1 MSGANTPS
9 IQTRLL
15 RRALA
20 TVLLWSVIS
29 AIAAAFAVSF
39 QVRTSMESA
48 LEEAAQALVILAE
61 HEAEVEAI
69 THGRALPAPPHQEV
83 LQWQLRA
90 STGRLVARSH
100 SAPDEPW
107 PAVPLVEGHQRA
119 GGLAVYT
126 IPGQDVWLQ
135 VAMPLAELH
144 RAQYTAA
151 AAAGGTVLALGLVA
165 CAILAWAV
173 RQELR
178 PIADFA
184 QAIESIGP
192 STVHLP
198 AARLPR
204 RELVR
209 AYGELGAMLGR
220 LHAKLRSER
229 AFSAHAAHS
238 LRTPLAGLCA
248 QLEVASALAPPE
260 VAQRIGM
267 ASSSAQ
273 RLVGVVEAL
282 LSMTRAT
289 DGVHWRPF
297 DATELATVAAGRGI
311 EVDASQLVSAG
322 VMSGDSD
329 LLAVAVANL
338 VDNAA
343 RHGARRIQLQAH
355 CSADQQSVQVTD
367 DGPGV
372 AKEGLARLES
382 ALDRFG
388 QSGEIDSALGL
399 GLTLAASVARAHG
412 GHLSLQCA
420 EVDGH
425 GFCARLTWPAG
436 RRPVAEPAFRVSFSS
451 ASLRDPQCAEA
462 PWMPRDRAP

>member
-1 MSGANTPS
+1 MAGANTPS

-29 AIAAAFAVSF
+29 AMAAAFAVSF
-39 QVRTSMESA
+39 QVRTSMEA
-48 LEEAAQALVILAE
+48 AMEEAAQALVVLAE
-61 HEAEVEAI
+61 HESEVEAI
-69 THGRALPAPPHQEV
+69 SHGRALPAPPHQEV

-90 STGRLVARSH
+90 SSGRLVARSH

-119 GGLAVYT
+119 GGLAIYT
-126 IPGQDVWLQ
+126 IPGQDLWLQ
-135 VAMPLAELH
+135 VAQPLSEFQ

-165 CAILAWAV
+165 CAILGWAI

-178 PIADFA
+178 PVADFA

-192 STVHLP
+192 DTVHLP
-198 AARLPR
+198 VPKLPR
-204 RELVR
+204 SELTR

-220 LHAKLRSER
+220 LQAKLRSER

-238 LRTPLAGLCA
+238 LRTPLAGLSA
-248 QLEVASALAPPE
+248 QLEVAGALASPE

-267 ASSSAQ
+267 ASASAQ

-289 DGVHWRPF
+289 EGVHWRRF

-311 EVDASQLVSAG
+311 EVDASQLASAG

-329 LLAVAVANL
+329 LLAVAIANL
-338 VDNAA
+338 VDNAV
-343 RHGARRIQLQAH
+343 RHGARRVRLRADS
-355 CSADQQSVQVTD
+355 SAGEQSVQIAD

-372 AKEGLARLES
+372 AQEALARLEG
-382 ALDRFG
+382 AVERFA

-399 GLTLAASVARAHG
+399 GLTLAASVARAHR
-412 GHLSLQCA
+412 GHISLKHA
-420 EVDGH
+420 EDDGR
-425 GFCARLTWPAG
+425 GLCVRLTWPAAQESTTSVSS
-436 RRPVAEPAFRVSFSS
+436 PVS
-451 ASLRDPQCAEA
+451 
-462 PWMPRDRAP
+462 

>member
-1 MSGANTPS
+1 MSSANTPS

-15 RRALA
+15 RRTLA

-48 LEEAAQALVILAE
+48 LEEAAQALVVLAE

-69 THGRALPAPPHQEV
+69 SHGRALPAPPHEEV

-119 GGLAVYT
+119 GGLAIYT
-126 IPGQDVWLQ
+126 IPGQDLWLQ
-135 VAMPLAELH
+135 VAVPLAELH

-151 AAAGGTVLALGLVA
+151 ATAGGTVLALGLVA
-165 CAILAWAV
+165 CAILAWAI

-184 QAIESIGP
+184 RAIESIGP
-192 STVHLP
+192 DT
-198 AARLPR
+198 ARLPAPKLPR
-204 RELVR
+204 SELVR

-220 LHAKLRSER
+220 LQAKLRSEH

-238 LRTPLAGLCA
+238 LRTPLAGLSA
-248 QLEVASALAPPE
+248 QLEVAGALAPPE

-282 LSMTRAT
+282 LSMTRAS
-289 DGVHWRPF
+289 DGVHWRQF
-297 DATELATVAAGRGI
+297 DATELATVAAARGI
-311 EVDASQLVSAG
+311 EVDAGQLVSAG
-322 VMSGDSD
+322 VMNGDSD

-343 RHGARRIQLQAH
+343 RHGAHRIQLQVH
-355 CSADQQSVQVTD
+355 CSADRQSVQVTD

-372 AKEGLARLES
+372 SKETLGRLKS
-382 ALDRFG
+382 ALERFE

-399 GLTLAASVARAHG
+399 GLTLAASVARAHWG
-412 GHLSLQCA
+412 RLALESVEA
-420 EVDGH
+420 DGR
-425 GFCARLTWPAG
+425 GFCARLTWPSGQPSAA
-436 RRPVAEPAFRVSFSS
+436 RAAFTS
-451 ASLRDPQCAEA
+451 
-462 PWMPRDRAP
+462 

>member
-1 MSGANTPS
+1 MSGANAPS

-15 RRALA
+15 RRTLA

-29 AIAAAFAVSF
+29 AVAAAFAVSF

-48 LEEAAQALVILAE
+48 LEEAAQALVVLAE
-61 HEAEVEAI
+61 HEVEVEAI
-69 THGRALPAPPHQEV
+69 SHGRALPAPPHQET

-107 PAVPLVEGHQRA
+107 PAVPLVEGHRRA
-119 GGLAVYT
+119 GGLAIYT
-126 IPGQDVWLQ
+126 IPGQDLWFQ
-135 VAMPLAELH
+135 VAVPLAELH

-165 CAILAWAV
+165 SAILGWAI

-184 QAIESIGP
+184 RTIESIGP
-192 STVHLP
+192 DTVHLP
-198 AARLPR
+198 APKLPR
-204 RELVR
+204 SELVP
-209 AYGELGAMLGR
+209 AYGELDAMLSR
-220 LHAKLRSER
+220 LQAKLRSER

-248 QLEVASALAPPE
+248 QLEVAGALAPPE
-260 VAQRIGM
+260 AAQRIGM

-289 DGVHWRPF
+289 DGVHWRRF

-322 VMSGDSD
+322 VMTGDSD

-338 VDNAA
+338 VDNAV
-343 RHGARRIQLQAH
+343 RHGARRIRLQVD
-355 CSADQQSVQVTD
+355 SSPGQQSVQITD

-372 AKEGLARLES
+372 ASEALAQLEGAVARFE
-382 ALDRFG
+382 
-388 QSGEIDSALGL
+388 QSGEIDSVLGL
-399 GLTLAASVARAHG
+399 GLTLAASVARAHQ
-412 GHLSLQCA
+412 GHMSLDCA
-420 EVDGH
+420 EADGH
-425 GFCARLTWPAG
+425 GLCVRLTWPAVQA
-436 RRPVAEPAFRVSFSS
+436 PVTSASS
-451 ASLRDPQCAEA
+451 AS
-462 PWMPRDRAP
+462 